1 MRTAVDFE
9 NVVVKVFHAE
19 AKSRDAH
26 FTNRLEFV
34 VGERARLTFERD
46 FLGLVPRQQ
55 RLHAAGQ
62 MLELVRREIGRGA
75 AAEVDE
81 VRFAPA
87 DERLRGVKRQL
98 RKRRV
103 KVSLDFGRILV
114 GIDLEIAEVAALPA
128 KWNVDVDAQR
138 RCWLMVDG

>member
-1 MRTAVDFE
+1 
-9 NVVVKVFHAE
+9 
-19 AKSRDAH
+19 
-26 FTNRLEFV
+26 
-34 VGERARLTFERD
+34 
-46 FLGLVPRQQ
+46 
-55 RLHAAGQ
+55 

-81 VRFAPA
+81 VRLAPA
-87 DERLRGVKRQL
+87 DERFRGVKRQL

-103 KVSLDFGRILV
+103 NVSLDFGRILV

-138 RCWLMVDG
+138 R